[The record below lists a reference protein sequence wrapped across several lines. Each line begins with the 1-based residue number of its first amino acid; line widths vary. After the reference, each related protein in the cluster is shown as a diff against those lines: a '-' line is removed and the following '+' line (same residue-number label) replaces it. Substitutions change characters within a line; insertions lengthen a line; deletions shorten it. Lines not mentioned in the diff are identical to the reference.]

1 MILVLQ
7 KLKVFLGMAL
17 CLIGVA
23 GTVVPV
29 IPGVPII
36 LVGIALMGE
45 NHPLVRKTKQ
55 QLQHWWGGRKPASR
69 RNHGH

>member
-17 CLIGVA
+17 CFIGVG

-36 LVGIALMGE
+36 LAGIALMGT
-45 NHPLVRKTKQ
+45 NHPLVLKTKQ
-55 QLQHWWGGRKPASR
+55 KLQHWRGNR
-69 RNHGH
+69 